1 MYYILVGIIVL
12 GAFAAMYAAAW
23 WYGNQV
29 VSTVQQLKL
38 AEAKQAMDD
47 IYNCL
52 NAYYDPQKRQVVF
65 PGKVVWWKNPHDPDC
80 LHAIRIPGMDEN
92 RDNNE
97 KRSRGI
103 TKYWGGGKCGYG
115 EGDRVSA
122 ELNDVVALSACYVK
136 VVQTT
141 VHNQTVAIPLATIY
155 G

>member
-23 WYGNQV
+23 WYQQQV

-80 LHAIRIPGMDEN
+80 QKQGGMKEHEDGGMKHH
-92 RDNNE
+92 E
-97 KRSRGI
+97 KSLGV
-103 TKYWGGGKCGYG
+103 TKYWGGGRCGYG
-115 EGDRVSA
+115 EGDRVNA

-141 VHNQTVAIPLATIY
+141 VHNQTVTIPQATIY

>member
-23 WYGNQV
+23 WYSNQV
-29 VSTVQQLKL
+29 VSTVQQLKF

-65 PGKVVWWKNPHDPDC
+65 PGKVVWMKNPHDPNCQNAVDKDMKGE
-80 LHAIRIPGMDEN
+80 GM
-92 RDNNE
+92 
-97 KRSRGI
+97 
-103 TKYWGGGKCGYG
+103 TKYWHGGRCGYG
-115 EGDRVSA
+115 EGDRVNA
-122 ELNDVVALSACYVK
+122 DLNDIVALQSACYVK
-136 VVQTT
+136 VVQAT
-141 VHNQTVAIPLATIY
+141 VSGQTVTIPLATIY

>member
-23 WYGNQV
+23 WYQQQV
-29 VSTVQQLKL
+29 VSTVQQLKF

-80 LHAIRIPGMDEN
+80 QKAMGPGMNEN
-92 RDNNE
+92 RNNDE
-97 KRSRGI
+97 KRGQGI

-115 EGDRVSA
+115 EGDRVNA

-141 VHNQTVAIPLATIY
+141 VHNQTVTIPQATIY